1 MLSDMIAAYVYAA
14 NAKEKD
20 RAERNCR
27 RLGIDKATLEIMAA
41 EYVNDLGI
49 SVTETEG
56 GDDHEGTFVP
66 YDP

>member
-41 EYVNDLGI
+41 EFVNDLGVSI
-49 SVTETEG
+49 TETEG
-56 GDDHEGTFVP
+56 GDGDEGTFVSHNS
-66 YDP
+66 